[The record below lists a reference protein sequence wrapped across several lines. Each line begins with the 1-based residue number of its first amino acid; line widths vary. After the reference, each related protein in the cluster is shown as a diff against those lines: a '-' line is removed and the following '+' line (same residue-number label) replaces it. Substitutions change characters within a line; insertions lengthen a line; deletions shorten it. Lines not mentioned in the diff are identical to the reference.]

1 MRIKK
6 AATALAVAFTLS
18 STSFAFSAESAA
30 DFYKGKTV
38 DLYVGF
44 SSGGGYDTY
53 ARVLARH
60 MEQHIPGKP
69 SIVVKNMPGAGSL
82 VLANWLYN
90 VAPKDGTAFGIVA
103 RGAAFDPLLG
113 NDKAEFDAAKFN
125 WIGSMNDEVSV
136 CVAWHA
142 TGVRTLDDVMKK
154 TLTVGGTGPS
164 ADTDQFPK
172 ILNGALGTKFD
183 IVAGYPGGNEVNLA
197 MERGEVQGRCG
208 WSWSSV
214 IATHKNWVD
223 DKKINIL
230 LQMSTSKHPDLPNV
244 PHVMDYAKTKEQ
256 RQILNLAFARQAM
269 GRPFVAPPGIPGDR
283 VAALREAF
291 MAALKDKQ
299 FLAEAQKM
307 QLEINPVSGQKV
319 QELVA
324 EIYETPKPVAEKV
337 AAMLG
342 RQD

>member
-1 MRIKK
+1 MRLKK
-6 AATALAVAFTLS
+6 VATALAVAFTLS
-18 STSFAFSAESAA
+18 STSITFSGESAA
-30 DFYKGKTV
+30 DFYKRKTV
-38 DLYVGF
+38 ELYVGF

-53 ARVLARH
+53 ARVLARN
-60 MEQHIPGKP
+60 MERHIPGKP

-136 CVAWHA
+136 CVAWHT
-142 TGVRTLDDVMKK
+142 TGVKTLDDVMKK
-154 TLTVGGTGPS
+154 KLTVGGTGPS

-244 PHVMDYAKTKEQ
+244 ALVMDYAKTKEQ

-269 GRPFVAPPGIPGDR
+269 GRPFVAPPGVPTER
-283 VAALREAF
+283 VAVLREAF
-291 MAALKDKQ
+291 MATLKDKQ

-324 EIYETPKPVAEKV
+324 EVYETPKPVAEKV